1 MIDKSQLE
9 AAYETDVYLKEL
21 ESEYPA
27 DLLRPC
33 SVLESGFFFLVSL
46 AGSQPKTVDLVHY
59 SAFHCAY
66 PTVRRIN
73 LRSCLEAL
81 TSLKNSKGFGRPDY
95 SWLALSRC
103 QANKNNWKTI

>member
-46 AGSQPKTVDLVHY
+46 EGSQPKTVDLVHY

-66 PTVRRIN
+66 PTIRRI
-73 LRSCLEAL
+73 
-81 TSLKNSKGFGRPDY
+81 SKSKPSELLGSF
-95 SWLALSRC
+95 
-103 QANKNNWKTI
+103 N